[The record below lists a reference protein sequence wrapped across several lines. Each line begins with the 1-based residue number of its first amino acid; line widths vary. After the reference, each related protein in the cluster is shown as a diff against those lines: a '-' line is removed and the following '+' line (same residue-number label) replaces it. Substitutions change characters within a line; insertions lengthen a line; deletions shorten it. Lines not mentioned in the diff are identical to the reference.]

1 MNKLSIVA
9 AVVLAT
15 SAAWPAL
22 AATDAECQDMWKQAD
37 ANHDGKISQAE
48 ADRYMAMMRVHDRK
62 LPANDQLDQASFLEA
77 CKADVFAPRKT
88 DAGAPLKGA
97 NSFTEG
103 QAKDRAV
110 AHGVNAVSDLK
121 KDGDGIWRGHATK
134 TASRSKLPSIT
145 RATSSPPRSNRNPSP

>member
-1 MNKLSIVA
+1 MKETLVKKLSIAA

-15 SAAWPAL
+15 CTALPAL
-22 AATDAECQDMWKQAD
+22 AATDAECQDMWKKAD
-37 ANHDGKISQAE
+37 ANHDRKISQSE
-48 ADRYMAMMRVHDRK
+48 ADRYVAMMRVHDRK
-62 LPANDQLDQASFLEA
+62 LPANNQLDQASFIDA
-77 CKADVFAPRKT
+77 CKADVFTPRKT

-121 KDGDGIWRGHATK
+121 KDGDGIWRGHATENGK
-134 TASRSKLPSIT
+134 PVEVAVDYKGNVVTT
-145 RATSSPPRSNRNPSP
+145 TQQ